1 MGTSLF
7 SSSIGKK
14 IGMAVTGLLLYG
26 FLLGHMAGNLLL
38 LKADSGAEFNA
49 YSEFLTGHPLL
60 VPVEIG
66 LVAIFLL
73 HVYLAISV
81 SRDSKRAR
89 NISYVKTRAVGKRS
103 AASYTMIY
111 SGIVILVFVV
121 LHLKTFKYGDLAGG
135 TLYDLVV
142 GTFSDVAYVVW
153 YVVAMLV
160 LGFHLWHAFHSA
172 FQSLGWSARPKLK
185 AVSVV
190 LGIVIAGGFGI
201 IPLAIFFNQ

>member
-1 MGTSLF
+1 MRTTPF

-26 FLLGHMAGNLLL
+26 FLLGHMAGNMLL
-38 LKADSGAEFNA
+38 LKSDGGAEFNA
-49 YSEFLTGHPLL
+49 YSEFLTDHPLL

-66 LVAIFLL
+66 LVAIFLF
-73 HVYLAISV
+73 HVYLAICV
-81 SRDSKRAR
+81 SRESKLAR
-89 NISYVKTRAVGKRS
+89 NSSYVKTKAVGRRS

-111 SGIVILVFVV
+111 SGFVILVFVV

-142 GTFSDVAYVVW
+142 GTFGDLIYVTW

-172 FQSLGWSARPKLK
+172 FQSLGLSARPKMK
-185 AVSVV
+185 IVSVL
-190 LGIVIAGGFGI
+190 LGIAIAGGFGI

>member
-1 MGTSLF
+1 MGTTLF
-7 SSSIGKK
+7 SSSVGKK
-14 IGMAVTGLLLYG
+14 IGMALTGLLLYG
-26 FLLGHMAGNLLL
+26 FLLGHMAGNMLL
-38 LKADSGAEFNA
+38 LKTDGGAEFNA

-66 LVAIFLL
+66 LVGIFLL
-73 HVYLAISV
+73 HVYLAIVV

-89 NISYVKTRAVGKRS
+89 ISSYVKTKAVGKRS

-142 GTFSDVAYVVW
+142 RTFGDLVYVVW

-172 FQSLGWSARPKLK
+172 FQSLGWSARPRLK
-185 AVSVV
+185 TISVL
-190 LGIVIAGGFGI
+190 LGVVIAGGFGI
-201 IPLAIFFNQ
+201 IPLAIFFSR

>member
-1 MGTSLF
+1 MGTTLF

-26 FLLGHMAGNLLL
+26 FLLGHMAGNMLL
-38 LKADSGAEFNA
+38 LKADGGAEFNA
-49 YSEFLTGHPLL
+49 YSDFLTGHPLL
-60 VPVEIG
+60 IPVEVG

-73 HVYLAISV
+73 HIYLAISV

-89 NISYVKTRAVGKRS
+89 NSSYVKTKAVGKRS

-111 SGIVILVFVV
+111 SGLVILVFVV
-121 LHLKTFKYGDLAGG
+121 IHLKTFKYGDLAGG

-142 GTFSDVAYVVW
+142 GTFSDLLYVAW

-172 FQSLGWSARPKLK
+172 FQSLGWSARPKMK
-185 AVSVV
+185 IVSVL
-190 LGIVIAGGFGI
+190 LGIVVAGGFGM

>member
-1 MGTSLF
+1 MGTTLF

-14 IGMAVTGLLLYG
+14 IGMAGTGLLLYG
-26 FLLGHMAGNLLL
+26 FLLGHMAGNMLL
-38 LKADSGAEFNA
+38 LKTDGGAEFNA
-49 YSEFLTGHPLL
+49 YSDFLTGHPLL
-60 VPVEIG
+60 IPVEIG

-89 NISYVKTRAVGKRS
+89 NSSYVKTKAVGRRS

-111 SGIVILVFVV
+111 SGLVILVFVV
-121 LHLKTFKYGDLAGG
+121 IHLKTFKYGDLAGG

-142 GTFSDVAYVVW
+142 GTFSDLLYVAW
-153 YVVAMLV
+153 YVIAMLV

-185 AVSVV
+185 TVSVL